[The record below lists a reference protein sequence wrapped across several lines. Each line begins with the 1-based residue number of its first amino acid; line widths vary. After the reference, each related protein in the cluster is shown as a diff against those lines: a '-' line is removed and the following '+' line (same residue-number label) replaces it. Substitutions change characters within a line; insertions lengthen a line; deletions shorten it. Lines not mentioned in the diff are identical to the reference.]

1 MIVMMIII
9 SLIVGWLVG
18 YISTKFTD
26 NPIMFIFIGLMA
38 FTVAFVFISRY
49 MNGLL

>member
-1 MIVMMIII
+1 MIAKTIII

-26 NPIMFIFIGLMA
+26 NPIMVIFIGGMA
-38 FTVAFVFISRY
+38 FTGAFVVVSRY
-49 MNGLL
+49 MNGLF